1 MPLGAMPLRPFRGC
15 PFGGAFRGCLS
26 GVPLTPGKSVENRR
40 NPQFLRV
47 GPLFFGAKLK
57 ANE

>member
-15 PFGGAFRGCLS
+15 PFGGAFR